1 MGETTAS
8 SPAQSGSNKQTL
20 AKEVAGEA
28 RVVGGAVRACLPCH
42 QDGDLTLLPA
52 FSALAPA
59 GHPGSSKSGE
69 VPEAQTFRIKSP
81 GEEPDN
87 LFQKHS
93 LSDSGSQGE

>member
-1 MGETTAS
+1 M
-8 SPAQSGSNKQTL
+8 L

-42 QDGDLTLLPA
+42 QYEDLTLLPA

-59 GHPGSSKSGE
+59 GRPGSSKSGE

-81 GEEPDN
+81 GKSQTIY
-87 LFQKHS
+87 FKT
-93 LSDSGSQGE
+93 LSE